1 MTPALIP
8 IPAAGRWPADVELW
22 RVELSLDTDTAAAC
36 RHLCASEIAR
46 MARYAQQ
53 ADRVRFAVARSVL
66 RGILGAHLGRDPAHL
81 QFEVGKYGRPSLA
94 KHPEWSFNVSHSGAR
109 VLVALSAVRAVGVDI
124 EAIDSSLDWRAL
136 LDLVC
141 APGEARRI
149 GTVRDFYRCW
159 TAKEAL
165 LKATGAGIGE
175 GLKSIDVT
183 NSQVPPALRFASLD
197 ELDGY
202 AGALA
207 FGRCARCYNT
217 DKQSSKRALHQTI

>member
-1 MTPALIP
+1 MTPAPIP

-22 RVELSLDTDTAAAC
+22 RVELSLDADTASVC
-36 RHLCASEIAR
+36 RYLASSEIER
-46 MARYAQQ
+46 MARYAQH

-66 RGILGAHLGRDPAHL
+66 RGILGVHLGCDPAQL
-81 QFEVGKYGRPSLA
+81 QFEVGTYGRPSLVA
-94 KHPEWSFNVSHSGAR
+94 HPGLSFNVSHSGER
-109 VLVALSAVRAVGVDI
+109 VLVAFSAARTVGVDI
-124 EAIDSSLDWRAL
+124 EVIDPALDWRAL

-141 APGEARRI
+141 APEEAHRI
-149 GTVRDFYRCW
+149 GTVREFYRCW

-183 NSQVPPALRFASLD
+183 NAQVPSKLRFICFD

-202 AGALA
+202 SAALA
-207 FGRCARCYNT
+207 FG
-217 DKQSSKRALHQTI
+217 L